1 MNDSLQDEMEQGF
14 MDAVVSLLPIIKDD
28 SECIFR
34 EVNKDLF
41 PHHPQDFGD
50 NIRQI
55 AEKELVLVRRIN
67 RWAIVAHDI
76 GYFPASESECNE
88 ILDAFDQTETN
99 AEDLETFLDY
109 CNNPLSRSSEQVY
122 ITRALK
128 AAQDNKRNIHKISTA
143 LKASLAQA

>member
-1 MNDSLQDEMEQGF
+1 MNDSPQDEIEQGF
-14 MDAVVSLLPIIKDD
+14 MDTLVSLLPIIVDD

-41 PHHPQDFGD
+41 PHHPQDYSD
-50 NIRQI
+50 NVRQVS
-55 AEKELVLVRRIN
+55 ERELILVRRMN

-76 GYFPASESECNE
+76 GYFPASESERNE
-88 ILDAFDQTETN
+88 ILDTFDQIETN
-99 AEDLETFLDY
+99 AEYLEAFLDY
-109 CNNPLSRSSEQVY
+109 CHNPLSGSSEQVY

-143 LKASLAQA
+143 LKASLVQA